1 MFNVVLDRKG
11 VIAWKKAVTF
21 DSMEGFNGAHVIEVL
36 TEKAS
41 KPFIAY
47 LRSVGISYIFA
58 GKEKIDLNLALK
70 KLKKNFCIKKLAV
83 CGGSELMEA
92 FTMKIYITN

>member
-21 DSMEGFNGAHVIEVL
+21 ESMEGFNGAHIIEVL

-47 LRSVGISYIFA
+47 FKSVGISYIFA
-58 GKEKIDLNLALK
+58 GKEEIDLNLSLK
-70 KLKKNFCIKKLAV
+70 KLKKNLGIKKLAV
-83 CGGSELMEA
+83 CGG
-92 FTMKIYITN
+92 N